1 MPFYDFKCPEG
12 CGYFNDVFVPLA
24 EHGKTQC
31 SDCGAVLQT
40 VISEVA
46 LIGPM
51 PSTPLVVKQIGKSFE
66 SESAWKKYQR
76 ENPDSAIVSADSQ
89 QWRKHRD
96 AVKEKADARSRKMG
110 YRDFEHRKTE
120 RKKDKAKRSGKL
132 DKKIYVH

>member
-51 PSTPLVVKQIGKSFE
+51 PSKPLVVKQIGKSFE

-96 AVKEKADARSRKMG
+96 AVQEKADARSRKMG